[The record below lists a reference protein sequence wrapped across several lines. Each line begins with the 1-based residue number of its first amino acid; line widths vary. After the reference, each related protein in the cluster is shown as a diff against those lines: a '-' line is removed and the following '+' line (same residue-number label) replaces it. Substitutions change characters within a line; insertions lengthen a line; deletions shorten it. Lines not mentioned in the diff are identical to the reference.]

1 MTPGQRKTPLTPLSR
16 SCYVVPA
23 LHFDGATPFPFAD
36 EESGSFLMPPGP
48 SVFYGYTTQFNT

>member
-1 MTPGQRKTPLTPLSR
+1 MEQP
-16 SCYVVPA
+16 
-23 LHFDGATPFPFAD
+23 PFPFAD